1 MHGDGELPF
10 SILMDEGFEADTYVD
25 IFDGGPTVEARV
37 ETLRTVRLQRRM
49 TVSTSM
55 PNLAET
61 IEAGKAVMS
70 IVANTKSE
78 GFRSTIA
85 PVVVGNGSDHIGV
98 SREVALLIDVD
109 DGDAVRVVPL
119 DTVNHHLTG
128 VTW

>member
-1 MHGDGELPF
+1 
-10 SILMDEGFEADTYVD
+10 
-25 IFDGGPTVEARV
+25 
-37 ETLRTVRLQRRM
+37 M
-49 TVSTSM
+49 TVSTSL

-61 IEAGKAVMS
+61 IESGRAVMS

-78 GFRSTIA
+78 GFLATIA
-85 PVVVGNGSDHIGV
+85 PVVIGAGSHGDQIGV
-98 SREVALLIDVD
+98 SREVAVLIGVD